1 MTDLPTIRIRAMST
15 SENVRPLAGQQPSSS
30 SGGQQRTD
38 APLFEETSLKY
49 LESQLSPE
57 SLLMEDTTA
66 SEDDSTWMMSDLM
79 IEAGGGQQSPPPAA
93 PATASPPETPD
104 PASLSPPLV
113 LYENAKLSSCCSM
126 GDFLTRTKNPVLPS
140 VYIDNSL
147 IVPEPS
153 KQKYQNSN
161 PSGFTID
168 DHNDVDLDYFDA
180 FDAEIFPVWEL
191 ETFSFVRKASGG
203 GYFSSYDNNQE
214 KIIFS
219 RLRVWDISTCLPS
232 LMHR

>member
-1 MTDLPTIRIRAMST
+1 MTDLPPTIRIRAMST
-15 SENVRPLAGQQPSSS
+15 SENLQRRPTPSSS
-30 SGGQQRTD
+30 SRTD

-79 IEAGGGQQSPPPAA
+79 IEAAASPAGQQVVHAPVEAA
-93 PATASPPETPD
+93 GTASPPETPD

-113 LYENAKLSSCCSM
+113 LYETTAPKSCQPSSM

-168 DHNDVDLDYFDA
+168 DVDDYFDA
-180 FDAEIFPVWEL
+180 FDAEIFPVW
-191 ETFSFVRKASGG
+191 F
-203 GYFSSYDNNQE
+203 
-214 KIIFS
+214 
-219 RLRVWDISTCLPS
+219 
-232 LMHR
+232 